1 MKICVNPGH
10 TLSGSGSGSVGI
22 KNESVEN
29 RKVAKEVI
37 RLLKEQGHDVIESI
51 VDKANSQV
59 EYLKKCTDVANKS
72 NCDLFVSI
80 HFNAFDGRANGTEVL
95 IYNNSSKCKI
105 EANRI
110 CENISKLGFK
120 NRGVKERKDLYMLR
134 HTKMPALLVECCFID
149 SENDMKIYNVGDMAR
164 AIVEGIINKNIE
176 KSHDKDKFYR
186 VCVGSF
192 RDKDNAAKVLEEAKD
207 KGYKDAFI
215 ISI

>member
-10 TLSGSGSGSVGI
+10 TLGGPGSGSVGI
-22 KNESVEN
+22 KNESIEN

-37 RLLKEQGHDVIESI
+37 RLLRDQGHEVIESI
-51 VDKANSQV
+51 VDKANSQN
-59 EYLKKCTDVANKS
+59 EYLKRCVDIANKS

-80 HFNAFDGRANGTEVL
+80 HINAFDGRANGTEVL
-95 IYNNSSKCKI
+95 LHNNSSKCKD

-110 CENISKLGFK
+110 CDNISKLGFK
-120 NRGVKERKDLYMLR
+120 NRGVKERPDLYVLR
-134 HTKMPALLVECCFID
+134 HTKMAALLVECCFID
-149 SENDMKIYNVGDMAR
+149 SDSDMKIYNIENMAR
-164 AIVEGIINKNIE
+164 AIVEGIINKKIE

-192 RDKDNAAKVLEEAKD
+192 REKDNAAKMLEEAKD

-215 ISI
+215 ISV